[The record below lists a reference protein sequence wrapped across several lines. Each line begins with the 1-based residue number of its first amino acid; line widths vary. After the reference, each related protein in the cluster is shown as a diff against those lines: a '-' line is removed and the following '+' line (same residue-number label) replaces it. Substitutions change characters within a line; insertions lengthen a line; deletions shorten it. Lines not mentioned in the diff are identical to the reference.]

1 MLEAVDCKGHI
12 IDETLVVEEKVGAA
26 FRKVIVEFLG
36 HAGDET
42 CDSVFDVIFLPVHV
56 GIAINPQLLVQETIG
71 RFDTFLGDHGY
82 EGVNHNLAAKIAN
95 SFHLAKLLGNNLYLC
110 ITFLAGWDFFVIFA
124 AKKRNMIQQLHG
136 YWPRI
141 GEGTF
146 VAETAAVIGDVVIGR
161 ESSVWYSAVIR
172 GDVNRIRIGD
182 RVSIQDCTCLHCAE
196 GDAYIE
202 IGNDVT
208 VGHNVCLHGCKI
220 ADNVLIGMGATVL
233 DNVKVDSGSVVAA
246 GALVLSG
253 THIGPGELWGGVP
266 AKLIKKLDQEAID
279 RIITPMPQHYQYW
292 AAEYLKEQ
300 AAAAPDLSLD

>member
-1 MLEAVDCKGHI
+1 MYDFFWWVA
-12 IDETLVVEEKVGAA
+12 
-26 FRKVIVEFLG
+26 
-36 HAGDET
+36 
-42 CDSVFDVIFLPVHV
+42 IFLLILQPK
-56 GIAINPQLLVQETIG
+56 T
-71 RFDTFLGDHGY
+71 
-82 EGVNHNLAAKIAN
+82 
-95 SFHLAKLLGNNLYLC
+95 
-110 ITFLAGWDFFVIFA
+110 
-124 AKKRNMIQQLHG
+124 RNMIQQLHG

-233 DNVKVDSGSVVAA
+233 DNVRVDSGSVVAA